1 MVEAKASGI
10 GICPNV
16 NDPHPPSRGICTR
29 TCRWTLSSSCLQV
42 ARKANQSSF
51 VFVHNY
57 RQTFVCWNERVPAWW
72 INHRSRPTIRTFRN
86 WVEESWWYSVCS
98 LLLANIRL
106 LYIFII
112 IVENKFH
119 LLEIRNIKLQGDFLI
134 QEHFDILKTVRIGYV
149 KFCHTPAISHVC
161 NNLRSLWYSPPFR
174 INLSMPQDSPPLTD
188 QFDMIWGWGEVF
200 TRASLAATLFFSD

>member
-112 IVENKFH
+112 IVDTENKFH
-119 LLEIRNIKLQGDFLI
+119 LRNSKYKIAGGFFNISIYWKRLGSVTWNFVIPLRYLMYAITFAHFGIRHRFASICQCHK
-134 QEHFDILKTVRIGYV
+134 ILP
-149 KFCHTPAISHVC
+149 H
-161 NNLRSLWYSPPFR
+161 WR
-174 INLSMPQDSPPLTD
+174 INLTWYGDEGRYLQEQVL
-188 QFDMIWGWGEVF
+188 
-200 TRASLAATLFFSD
+200 R